1 MDNKLQEITE
11 KIYLEGVSKGN
22 EEAQKIVS
30 GARKEAEKIISSAEE
45 DAAEIISRAEKRA
58 EEIKKNTASELKL
71 SFRQA
76 VSLLKQEIEKT
87 ITMKLV
93 DEPVSDVFSDKRFI
107 AGLIEKI
114 AEKWSPSG
122 GESDGLDIHLSEE
135 SAGEIEKYLEGKLQK
150 ILKENISL
158 HPVKSMEKGF
168 EIHPSEGEYK
178 ISVTESGLAGY
189 LKELLRPKL
198 VDLLFEKD

>member
-11 KIYLEGVSKGN
+11 KIYLEGVSKGK
-22 EEAQKIVS
+22 EEAQKIIS
-30 GARKEAEKIISSAEE
+30 GAKKEAEIIISKAEE
-45 DAAEIISRAEKRA
+45 DAAEIIARAEKKA

-87 ITMKLV
+87 ITMKMV
-93 DEPVSDVFSDKRFI
+93 DEPVSEVFSDKRFI

-114 AEKWSPSG
+114 AEKWSPAGGDSG
-122 GESDGLDIHLSEE
+122 ELEIHLSEE
-135 SAGEIEKYLEGKLQK
+135 SSGEIEKYLGEKLRK
-150 ILKENISL
+150 ILGDKIL
-158 HPVKSMEKGF
+158 LRPVKSMEKGF

-178 ISVTESGLAGY
+178 ISVTESGLNSY
-189 LKELLRPKL
+189 IKDLLRPGL
-198 VDLLFEKD
+198 VELLFEKD

>member
-22 EEAQKIVS
+22 EEAQKIIS
-30 GARKEAEKIISSAEE
+30 GAKTDADKIISKAEE
-45 DAAEIISRAEKRA
+45 DASEIIARAEKKA

-76 VSLLKQEIEKT
+76 MSLLRQDMEKT
-87 ITMKLV
+87 ITLKMV

-114 AEKWSPSG
+114 AEKWSPAVGSSG
-122 GESDGLDIHLSEE
+122 DMEIHLSEE
-135 SAGEIEKYLEGKLQK
+135 SAGDIEKYLGGKVRK
-150 ILKENISL
+150 ILGEKISL

-168 EIHPSEGEYK
+168 EIHPSEGGYK
-178 ISVTESGLAGY
+178 ISVTESGLASY

-198 VDLLFEKD
+198 VELLFEKD

>member
-22 EEAQKIVS
+22 EEAQKIIS
-30 GARKEAEKIISSAEE
+30 GAKTDADKIISKAEE
-45 DAAEIISRAEKRA
+45 DASEIIARAEKKA

-76 VSLLKQEIEKT
+76 MSLLRQDMEKT
-87 ITMKLV
+87 ITLKMV

-114 AEKWSPSG
+114 AEKWSPAVGSG
-122 GESDGLDIHLSEE
+122 DDMEIHLSEE
-135 SAGEIEKYLEGKLQK
+135 SAGDIEKYLGGKVRK
-150 ILKENISL
+150 ILGEKISL

-168 EIHPSEGEYK
+168 EIHPSEGGYK
-178 ISVTESGLAGY
+178 ISVTESGLASY

-198 VDLLFEKD
+198 IELLFEKE